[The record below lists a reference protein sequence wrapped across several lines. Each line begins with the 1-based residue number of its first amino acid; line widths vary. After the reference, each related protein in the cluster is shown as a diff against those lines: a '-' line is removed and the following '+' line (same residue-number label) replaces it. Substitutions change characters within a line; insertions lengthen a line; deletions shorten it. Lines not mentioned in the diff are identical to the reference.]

1 SYPSC
6 HLNSV
11 QMSRVLSFKSL
22 CNKADVNGNYH
33 PPGIFNSNSP
43 SYDPVKINDVHIP
56 IKKPTVFPGG
66 N

>member
-22 CNKADVNGNYH
+22 CNKA
-33 PPGIFNSNSP
+33 I
-43 SYDPVKINDVHIP
+43 
-56 IKKPTVFPGG
+56 TVLQKHYLIDTTQVADGFPGYQISTRVLCCI
-66 N
+66 NAIPQ

>member
-1 SYPSC
+1 
-6 HLNSV
+6 
-11 QMSRVLSFKSL
+11 MDGKKSM
-22 CNKADVNGNYH
+22 DVNGNYH

>member
-22 CNKADVNGNYH
+22 CNKAKTNYGNGFDVENFDSKGDYAFYNKTAYEF
-33 PPGIFNSNSP
+33 ISAQIQT
-43 SYDPVKINDVHIP
+43 YYK
-56 IKKPTVFPGG
+56 
-66 N
+66 